1 METHT
6 HRFYKENDKWY
17 IDLPE
22 FLEKGLGTQANLQ
35 MVGGSDEYLEFVSW
49 FGKEVTLEFSDKF
62 FGFSSNLDIFHRT
75 AIDKDDAYLESVGH
89 PAVDSGAY
97 YQSEGEDF
105 QIWLCPVTKYV
116 FGGDYPETIYVTR
129 TVS

>member
-1 METHT
+1 MRTHR
-6 HRFYKENDKWY
+6 HRFYKENEKWY

-22 FLEKGLGTQANLQ
+22 FLERGLGTQANLQ
-35 MVGGSDEYLEFVSW
+35 MVGGSDEYLEVAAQ
-49 FGKEVTLEFSDKF
+49 FGQEVTLLFADEFWG
-62 FGFSSNLDIFHRT
+62 FGSNIDTFHRT

-97 YQSEGEDF
+97 YNLEGEDF

-116 FGGDYPETIYVTR
+116 FGGDYPETIYVT
-129 TVS
+129 VD